1 MGKIIITEN
10 QFNIL
15 TKKLLSEAVGV
26 PENIIEEGKRLFDI
40 VKNQLK
46 KIRST
51 KSDYT
56 FNDINIDLTISDIK
70 ITHLNLI
77 VNVEVLDS
85 YDGTEALIAS
95 MGVGNEFDFDEGIM
109 MQVNAETSAIDLSI
123 NFIVSET
130 WEPNDLYTAFVEK
143 TTHNTSIMAHE
154 LMHRF
159 RRSKKSKGLAGD
171 TADYQ
176 AYASGK
182 LNFGIPVINEFMMY
196 SYFIQNEENV
206 VRPSEVASRMIQMG
220 ITKEQFYNFITE
232 DEVFKGLK
240 QIQNFSFDYLI
251 QKLHDQMGRVD
262 KLLQHIGENTETLP
276 EDEKI
281 RMVLELVCIN
291 LTNLKMEFFEKFILT
306 RQEQMFS
313 QLGPF
318 AQLMGAKPPSENKTK
333 LLKKFQNHVSKY
345 ENREMDF
352 FKDECER
359 FNYVSTKLMKKIS
372 KIYSL
377 IPDEKEQTNESILD
391 WDLHQK
397 LMEKR
402 YGKRPIDT
410 SYKYKK

>member
-1 MGKIIITEN
+1 MKIIITES
-10 QFNIL
+10 QL
-15 TKKLLSEAVGV
+15 KLIKEAVGV
-26 PENIIEEGKRLFDI
+26 PKNIIEEGKRLFDI

-70 ITHLNLI
+70 LTHLNLT

-95 MGVGNEFDFDEGIM
+95 MGVGNEFDFDEGVM
-109 MQVNAETSAIDLSI
+109 MQVNAETSTIDLVI

-206 VRPSEVASRMIQMG
+206 VRPAEVASRMIQKG
-220 ITKEQFYNFITE
+220 ITREMFYKFITE
-232 DEVFKGLK
+232 DEVFKELK
-240 QIQNFSFDYLI
+240 KIQNFSFDYLI

-345 ENREMDF
+345 ENRETDF

-359 FNYVSTKLMKKIS
+359 FNYVATKLMKRIS
-372 KIYSL
+372 KVYSL

-391 WDLHQK
+391 WELHQK

>member
-1 MGKIIITEN
+1 MKIIITESQYN
-10 QFNIL
+10 LI
-15 TKKLLSEAVGV
+15 KEAVGV

-70 ITHLNLI
+70 LTHLNLT
-77 VNVEVLDS
+77 VDVEVLDS

-109 MQVNAETSAIDLSI
+109 MQVNVETSTIDLSI

-130 WEPNDLYTAFVEK
+130 WEPNDLYTSFVEK

-182 LNFGIPVINEFMMY
+182 LNFGIPVINEFMLY

-206 VRPSEVASRMIQMG
+206 VRPAEVASRMIQKG
-220 ITKEQFYNFITE
+220 ITREMFYKFITE
-232 DEVFKGLK
+232 DEVFKELK
-240 QIQNFSFDYLI
+240 KIQNFSFDYLI
-251 QKLHDQMGRVD
+251 NSLKEQMDRVD
-262 KLLQHIGENTETLP
+262 GLLEHAGEEIEDKS

-281 RMVLELVCIN
+281 RMVLELVYIN
-291 LTNLKMEFFEKFILT
+291 LSNSKMEFFERFILT

-318 AQLMGAKPPSENKTK
+318 AQLMGAKPPSENKVK
-333 LLKKFQNHVSKY
+333 LLKKYQNHVTKY
-345 ENREMDF
+345 ANREIDF

-359 FNYVSTKLMKKIS
+359 FNYVATKLMKRIS
-372 KIYSL
+372 KVYSL
-377 IPDEKEQTNESILD
+377 IPEEKEQTNESILD

-402 YGKRPIDT
+402 YGKRPIET
-410 SYKYKK
+410 SYKFKK

>member
-1 MGKIIITEN
+1 MKIIITES
-10 QFNIL
+10 QL
-15 TKKLLSEAVGV
+15 KLIKEAVGV
-26 PENIIEEGKRLFDI
+26 PKNIIEEGKRLFDI

-109 MQVNAETSAIDLSI
+109 MQVNAETSTIDLSI

-232 DEVFKGLK
+232 DEVFKELK

-251 QKLHDQMGRVD
+251 QKLHNQMGRVD

-345 ENREMDF
+345 ENRETDF

-359 FNYVSTKLMKKIS
+359 FNYVATKLMKRIS
-372 KIYSL
+372 KVYSL

-391 WDLHQK
+391 WELHQK

>member
-15 TKKLLSEAVGV
+15 TKRLLSEAVGV

-46 KIRST
+46 NLTSIEGEYEIEDIEIGLT
-51 KSDYT
+51 VSDVN
-56 FNDINIDLTISDIK
+56 F
-70 ITHLNLI
+70 THLNLFI
-77 VNVEVLDS
+77 KVDEIEEYEGD
-85 YDGTEALIAS
+85 EALIAS

-109 MQVNAETSAIDLSI
+109 MQVNAETSTIDLVI
-123 NFIVSET
+123 NFIVSED
-130 WEPNDLYTAFVEK
+130 WEPNDLYNAFVKDK
-143 TTHNTSIMAHE
+143 THSISVMSHE

-159 RRSKKSKGLAGD
+159 RRSKKPKGLAGD

-176 AYASGK
+176 TYSSSG
-182 LNFGIPVINEFMMY
+182 LNFGIPVINEFMRY

-232 DEVFKGLK
+232 DEVFKELK

-251 QKLHDQMGRVD
+251 DSLKEQMDRVNALLEHAGEEIED
-262 KLLQHIGENTETLP
+262 KS

-291 LTNLKMEFFEKFILT
+291 LSNLKMEFFEKFILT

-345 ENREMDF
+345 ENREIEF

-359 FNYVSTKLMKKIS
+359 FNYVATKLMKRIS
-372 KIYSL
+372 KVYSL

-391 WDLHQK
+391 WELHQK

>member
-1 MGKIIITEN
+1 MKIIITES
-10 QFNIL
+10 QL
-15 TKKLLSEAVGV
+15 KLIKEAVGV
-26 PENIIEEGKRLFDI
+26 PKNIIEEGKRLFDI

-109 MQVNAETSAIDLSI
+109 MQVNAETSTIDLSI

-143 TTHNTSIMAHE
+143 TTHNISIMAHE

-206 VRPSEVASRMIQMG
+206 VRPAEVASRMIQKG
-220 ITKEQFYNFITE
+220 ITREMFYKFITE
-232 DEVFKGLK
+232 DEVFKELK
-240 QIQNFSFDYLI
+240 KIQNFSFDYLI

-345 ENREMDF
+345 ENRETDF

-359 FNYVSTKLMKKIS
+359 FNYVATKLMKRIS

-377 IPDEKEQTNESILD
+377 IPDEKGQTNESILD
-391 WDLHQK
+391 WELHQK
-397 LMEKR
+397 LMEKK

-410 SYKYKK
+410 SYNFKK